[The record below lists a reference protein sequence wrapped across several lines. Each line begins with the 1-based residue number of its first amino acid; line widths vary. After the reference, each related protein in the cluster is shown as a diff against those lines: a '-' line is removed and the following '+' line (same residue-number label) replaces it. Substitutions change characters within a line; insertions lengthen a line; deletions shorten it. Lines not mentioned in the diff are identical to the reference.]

1 MTAEGPQK
9 VRLEVVTPERLLLS
23 EEVDMVSAPGA
34 LGEFGVLP
42 LHTPLLTTL
51 DIGEVVYRKGEK
63 THKLALSWG
72 YAEVGPE
79 KVTILAEVAEKAEEI
94 DSKRAEAAEER
105 ALKRLFEQQ
114 GPVDIERARVALE
127 RARMRLRVARKD
139 SK

>member
-1 MTAEGPQK
+1 
-9 VRLEVVTPERLLLS
+9 
-23 EEVDMVSAPGA
+23 MVSAPGA

-63 THKLALSWG
+63 THHLALSWG

-94 DSKRAEAAEER
+94 DLKRAEAAEER
-105 ALKRLFEQQ
+105 ARKRFREQQ
-114 GPVDIERARVALE
+114 VPVDIERARAALE
-127 RARMRLRVARKD
+127 RASMRLRVARKG

>member
-1 MTAEGPQK
+1 
-9 VRLEVVTPERLLLS
+9 
-23 EEVDMVSAPGA
+23 MVSAPGA

-51 DIGEVVYRKGEK
+51 DIGEVVYRKGEQ
-63 THKLALSWG
+63 THHLALSWG

-94 DSKRAEAAEER
+94 DLKRAEAAEER
-105 ALKRLFEQQ
+105 ARKRFREQQ
-114 GPVDIERARVALE
+114 VPVDIERARAALE
-127 RARMRLRVARKD
+127 RASMRLRVARRG